1 MAGQVTV
8 NRAAMVTA
16 AQQVDGALGDIRSQ
30 QARLVSTNDTLRGG
44 WQGEASTAF
53 TNAFEKFNSDFG
65 IVINALNGIHERLVG
80 SHANYNTV
88 EAANTT
94 SAGKIT
100 SLLNR

>member
-16 AQQVDGALGDIRSQ
+16 AQQAEDALGQIKGQ
-30 QARLVSTNDTLRGG
+30 QARLAGIHETLGG
-44 WQGEASTAF
+44 TWKGEASAAF
-53 TNAFEKFNSDFG
+53 TNAFNRFNEDFS

-88 EAANTT
+88 ENANTQ
-94 SAGKIT
+94 SATKLA
-100 SLLNR
+100 SLLNK

>member
-16 AQQVDGALGDIRSQ
+16 AQQVESALGEIRAQ
-30 QARLVSTNDTLRGG
+30 QARLVGTHDTLQGG
-44 WQGEASTAF
+44 WQGEASAAF
-53 TNAFEKFNSDFG
+53 TNAFNEFNSDFA

-88 EAANTT
+88 ESANTA
-94 SAGKIT
+94 SSSKLAGM
-100 SLLNR
+100 LNR